1 MIGSTMSVF
10 AGRAA
15 IAALALLFAC
25 ANLASSTDASEM
37 APKKKGGGGGGFVID
52 ISPGL
57 ILLPK
62 ILQKQPKHTE
72 PTGCREP
79 GYMSR
84 GKCVYPEKK
93 PPVLVHCESPSYY
106 SKKAKRCIYPEKPPV
121 VVICVPPSVY
131 SSKSKGCYVP
141 KKPPVVVQCDP
152 PSVYSSKSNSC
163 YVPKKPTQ
171 TASCAWPTVRKGSTC
186 VCASGYVSSS
196 GKCIKPAKTEP
207 AAPAVVVDVRHIQE
221 CLTNLGY
228 EPGPIDGDEGR
239 ATRNAFRQYQE
250 ASGLSE
256 QPDTLRDEVTQAKL
270 FTDCEAPPAPVDE
283 EIVLASTD
291 PIGPLSSP
299 AATGKCLPQDLY
311 DMLTTAYGDRP
322 DLSACTPATAAC
334 LPKPLF
340 YSEAKIAGL
349 TAEGIEWCESC
360 VKLGGW
366 LPLANILQI
375 EAAANI
381 TLCATP
387 PALCYLPGRPVV
399 QKQVEVRTIYKALP
413 VSVGNE
419 GDIAVVVGNE
429 DYGDGLTPNVYGNAD
444 ADAVVQLLTEQLGY
458 KKGNIIDLRNATL
471 ADFQRVFGSASN
483 PNGELAARIKKDE
496 PGDVIVYI
504 SSHGMADGTEGTGY
518 LLPVDADVEKLAETA
533 YPLQELYANLGEAGA
548 RTIMLMLEATFA
560 KTVTDLVDP
569 PNIPELEVLAMPEA
583 PVPGL
588 AVFTAADRDQRTL
601 EDPEYGI
608 GLFTRY
614 LIAGLAGEA
623 DAAPI
628 GNGDKRIDT
637 VELYVYA
644 ADMVRT
650 AARKSFGL
658 EQKPILSKIDN
669 LVVGKLAAN

>member
-15 IAALALLFAC
+15 IAALALVFAC
-25 ANLASSTDASEM
+25 ANLTSPTAASET
-37 APKKKGGGGGGFVID
+37 APKKKSSGGFVID

-62 ILQKQPKHTE
+62 VLQKQPKNPERTV
-72 PTGCREP
+72 CKAP
-79 GYMSR
+79 GYISR
-84 GKCVYPEKK
+84 GKCVYPEK
-93 PPVLVHCESPSYY
+93 PPVVVNCESPAVY
-106 SKKAKRCIYPEKPPV
+106 SKKARRCIYPQKPPVVIVCVPPSVYSSKQRRCIYPEKPPV
-121 VVICVPPSVY
+121 VVTCQAPAVY
-131 SSKSKGCYVP
+131 SSKSK
-141 KKPPVVVQCDP
+141 
-152 PSVYSSKSNSC
+152 SC
-163 YVPKKPTQ
+163 YIPKKPTQ

-186 VCASGYVSSS
+186 VCASGYVSSG
-196 GKCIKPAKTEP
+196 GKCIRPAKTEP
-207 AAPAVVVDVRHIQE
+207 SAPAVVVDVRHIQE

-228 EPGPIDGDEGR
+228 DPGPIDGDEGR
-239 ATRNAFRQYQE
+239 ATRSAFRLYQE
-250 ASGLSE
+250 ANGLAE
-256 QPDTLRDEVTQAKL
+256 QPETLRDEVTQAKL
-270 FTDCEAPPAPVDE
+270 FSDCEAPAPINE

-291 PIGPLSSP
+291 PIAPLSLP
-299 AATGKCLPQDLY
+299 AAGKCLPQDLY
-311 DMLTTAYGDRP
+311 DMLTAAYGDKP

-349 TAEGIEWCESC
+349 AAEGVEWCESC

-429 DYGDGLTPNVYGNAD
+429 NYDNGLTPNVYGEAD

-458 KKGNIIDLRNATL
+458 KKENIIDLRNAKL

-483 PNGELAARIKKDE
+483 PNGELAARIKEDE
-496 PGDVIVYI
+496 PGDVIVYM
-504 SSHGMADGTEGTGY
+504 SSHGLADGNEGTGY
-518 LLPVDADVEKLAETA
+518 LLPIDADVERLSETA

-623 DAAPI
+623 DVAPI

-669 LVVGKLAAN
+669 LVVGKLASN